1 MRESAVNRANKKQM
15 LQCLPVTR
23 KSRRDLMKDKNL
35 TTDIIIN
42 KYPILM
48 TLNEAVG
55 FFIHAAF
62 IYFCKLN
69 RQFFKV
75 LEEFEAVTG
84 KRLDIIVKTWDAIED
99 FIVEEAERKFEKNTK
114 SAGAM
119 ELISAAKIAKEQFR

>member
-1 MRESAVNRANKKQM
+1 
-15 LQCLPVTR
+15 
-23 KSRRDLMKDKNL
+23 MKDKNL

-99 FIVEEAERKFEKNTK
+99 FIVEEAERKFEKK
-114 SAGAM
+114 H
-119 ELISAAKIAKEQFR
+119 